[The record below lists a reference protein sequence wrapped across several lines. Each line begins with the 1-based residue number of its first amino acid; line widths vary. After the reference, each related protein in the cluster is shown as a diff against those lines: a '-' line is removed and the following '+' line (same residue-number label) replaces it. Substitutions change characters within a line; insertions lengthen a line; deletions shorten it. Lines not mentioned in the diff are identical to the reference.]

1 MFFKI
6 TYLVDFFSIV
16 SKQEEHNKWP
26 FFIQN
31 VLVDLSISLRHI
43 KHLKIGDIIKLKL
56 GIKLTC
62 INNTNFKS

>member
-6 TYLVDFFSIV
+6 TYLVDFFSIL

-31 VLVDLSISLRHI
+31 VLVDLSISFRQI
-43 KHLKIGDIIKLKL
+43 KHLKMGVTIPPELVLI
-56 GIKLTC
+56 
-62 INNTNFKS
+62 